1 MELVLG
7 EWGLALVEDWA
18 LAEEE
23 ELGAEEE
30 DLVGGEDLAGEGFS
44 VPEDTLI
51 KILRKKKSY

>member
-30 DLVGGEDLAGEGFS
+30 DLVGGEKVFQSQRIRLSRF
-44 VPEDTLI
+44 
-51 KILRKKKSY
+51 

>member
-7 EWGLALVEDWA
+7 EWGLALVEVWA

-44 VPEDTLI
+44 APEATLT